1 AATQA
6 AGAGAVA
13 DAQATLAQLPPGI
26 LSDILSALAA
36 NADPLTSG
44 LLGIASTLNPQ
55 VGSAQPIVIPTP
67 IGELD
72 VIALY
77 IASIATGSIA
87 LAITNTARPWH
98 IGLYGNA
105 GGLGPTQGH
114 PLSSATD
121 EPEPHW
127 GPFGG
132 AAPVSAGVGHAALVG
147 ALSVPHS
154 WTTAAPEIQLAV
166 QATPTFSS
174 SAGADP
180 TALNGMPA
188 GLLSGMALASLA
200 ARGTTGGGGTRSGTS
215 TDGQE
220 DGRKPPVVVIREQP
234 PPGNPPR

>member
-1 AATQA
+1 M
-6 AGAGAVA
+6 
-13 DAQATLAQLPPGI
+13 
-26 LSDILSALAA
+26 
-36 NADPLTSG
+36 
-44 LLGIASTLNPQ
+44 
-55 VGSAQPIVIPTP
+55 
-67 IGELD
+67 
-72 VIALY
+72 
-77 IASIATGSIA
+77 
-87 LAITNTARPWH
+87 
-98 IGLYGNA
+98 
-105 GGLGPTQGH
+105 
-114 PLSSATD
+114 
-121 EPEPHW
+121 
-127 GPFGG
+127 
-132 AAPVSAGVGHAALVG
+132 
-147 ALSVPHS
+147 SVPHS